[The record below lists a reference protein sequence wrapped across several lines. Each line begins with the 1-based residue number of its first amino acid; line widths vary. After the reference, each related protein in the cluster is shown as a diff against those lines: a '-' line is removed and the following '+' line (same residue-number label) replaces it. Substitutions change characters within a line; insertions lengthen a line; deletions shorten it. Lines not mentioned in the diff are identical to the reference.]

1 MKRTTKLITLA
12 AGLFLLSA
20 WSVRPAF
27 NQAKSISVLV
37 NSSRNVGTYYTKV
50 IPGYL
55 TSKSVA
61 GSSVQS
67 LVMEGLEGNGYSHIM
82 VVNNTGSSIALVTT
96 GENNPYSVPA
106 NSVSGGGNNS
116 VSNELYVP
124 ASSSAAWDDI
134 SVFDAIYI
142 RSRGASITSLG
153 NIDIMVW

>member
-1 MKRTTKLITLA
+1 MKRLIKLSMLFCA
-12 AGLFLLSA
+12 LFLLGA
-20 WSVRPAF
+20 WSIRPAF

-37 NSSRNVGTYYTKV
+37 DSSRNIGTYYTKV

-55 TSKSVA
+55 TSKSVP
-61 GSSVQS
+61 GSSIQS
-67 LVMEGLEGNGYSHIM
+67 LVMEGLEGNGYSHLM

-96 GENNPYSVPA
+96 GENNPYTVPTG
-106 NSVSGGGNNS
+106 SVSGGSNDT
-116 VSNELYVP
+116 VLNELYVG

-134 SVFDAIYI
+134 SVFDGIYV